1 MGVMTF
7 RASGEWVGGLQIDTK
22 VRHFSLS
29 FDEPPSL
36 GGKDAAPNPVE
47 GLLAAFVGCL
57 GIVTVVVAREKN
69 LPVEKIAIEAEGD
82 LDPRGFMGQY
92 NLVRPGFLAIRFVVK
107 VSGKLSPDDLAVLLE
122 EVKKRCPVSDVLSN
136 GTRVEGKIE
145 SA

>member
-1 MGVMTF
+1 MGVLTF
-7 RASGEWVGGLQIDTK
+7 RAAGEWTGGLRIDTK
-22 VRHFSLS
+22 VRQFSLS

-36 GGKDAAPNPVE
+36 GGKDSAPNPVE
-47 GLLAAFVGCL
+47 GLLAALVGCL

-69 LPVEKIAIEAEGD
+69 LPVEGISIEAEGD

-92 NLVRPGFLAIRFVVK
+92 DLVRPGFLAIRFVMK
-107 VSGKLSPDDLAVLLE
+107 VRGKLSPDDLAALLE

-136 GTRVEGKIE
+136 GTQVTGEIE